1 MAYKIEEIE
10 GIGPAYKEKLTTVK
24 IATTDD
30 LLEMCCNPEG
40 RKAVAEKTGLPL
52 DKAQGAI
59 DAVMD
64 FLNEKLPAPIASQ
77 IEKFMG
83 GDGDEEGG
91 LTDKLGGMFGK
102 KD

>member
-1 MAYKIEEIE
+1 MEE
-10 GIGPAYKEKLTTVK
+10 
-24 IATTDD
+24 
-30 LLEMCCNPEG
+30 LLNS
-40 RKAVAEKTGLPL
+40 VAEKTGLPL

-64 FLNEKLPAPIASQ
+64 FLKDKLPAPVASQ
-77 IEKFMG
+77 IEKLMAG
-83 GDGDEEGG
+83 GGQALGGVTDKVGDVAGG

>member
-1 MAYKIEEIE
+1 MEE
-10 GIGPAYKEKLTTVK
+10 
-24 IATTDD
+24 
-30 LLEMCCNPEG
+30 LL
-40 RKAVAEKTGLPL
+40 KTVAEKTGLPL

-64 FLNEKLPAPIASQ
+64 FLKDKLPEPVAGQ
-77 IEKFMG
+77 IEKLMEGG
-83 GDGDEEGG
+83 GDALGGITDKIGDVTGG